1 MATKTYD
8 YIIVGG
14 GSAGCA
20 LANRLTSDGSAEVL
34 VIEAG
39 HRSSRFDLPVRVP
52 SAFLFLFG
60 KSFYDWQYKSEP
72 EPWLNNRRIEHYR
85 GKLMGGSSA
94 INGMFF
100 QRGNAL
106 SYEQW
111 GELPGMQN
119 WDYAH
124 VLPYFK
130 RCERYMS
137 GDVHDPYRGRS
148 GPIPVDASPADGPL
162 FGAFFDAARQAGH
175 EVVDDVNGYRQ
186 EGFSSFDRNIA
197 NGERYSSARAYVD
210 PIRHRKNLDVV
221 TGALVSKVVFEGTRA
236 VGVELSSRKG
246 GKKIVR
252 GAEVIL
258 CGGAFNSPQLLQ
270 LSGIGNA
277 EELRRLGIRVVHD
290 LPGMGEN
297 LQDHLEAFVM
307 YACTQPVSIMPYLKP
322 KAWPGV
328 GLKWLFQRS
337 GVAATNH
344 FEAGGFVRSNDD
356 VVMPNQ
362 MMTLLPVGVRNDGS
376 PAPTPHAYQ
385 INIAPQTPTSVGHVK
400 LRSNDPTAHPILRF
414 NYLSTEQDRK
424 EWIEVVHMAREI
436 LNQSA
441 FAPFNGGELSPGAN
455 VRTDEEILK
464 WVAQDAETSYHPC
477 GTAKMGIGDDAVVH
491 PDTMR
496 VHGVEG
502 LRVVDASVMP
512 IMPNANLYAPVM
524 MIAEKAADLI
534 LGVEPLPAEDVPF
547 YRHQPTSVAAD
558 KVDAAPAPTRK
569 NAASVAATS

>member
-1 MATKTYD
+1 MADKTYD

-20 LANRLTSDGSAEVL
+20 LANRLTADGSAEVL

-52 SAFLFLFG
+52 SAFLFMFG
-60 KSFYDWQYKSEP
+60 KSFYDWQFKSEP

-85 GKLMGGSSA
+85 GKLMGGSSS

-100 QRGNAL
+100 QRGNPL
-106 SYEQW
+106 SFDQW
-111 GELPGMQN
+111 GELPGLQD
-119 WDYAH
+119 WDYAS

-130 RCERYMS
+130 RCERYLS
-137 GDVHDPYRGRS
+137 SDVNDVYRGRS
-148 GPIPVDASPADGPL
+148 GPIPVSASPADGPL
-162 FGAFFDAARQAGH
+162 FGAFFDSVRQAGY

-197 NGERYSSARAYVD
+197 GGERYSSARAYVD
-210 PIRHRKNLDVV
+210 TVRDRKNLHVV
-221 TGALVSKVVFEGTRA
+221 TGALVTRVVFEGTKA
-236 VGVELSSRKG
+236 VGVEIASRRG
-246 GKKIVR
+246 GKRIIR
-252 GAEVIL
+252 SAEVIL
-258 CGGAFNSPQLLQ
+258 SGGAFNSPQLLQ
-270 LSGIGNA
+270 LSGVGNA

-290 LPGMGEN
+290 LPGVGEN

-322 KAWPGV
+322 VNWPSI
-328 GLKWLFQRS
+328 GLKWLFGRK
-337 GVAATNH
+337 GVGATNH

-362 MMTLLPVGVRNDGS
+362 MLTLLPVGVRNDGS

-400 LRSNDPTAHPILRF
+400 LRSADPSAHPILKF

-424 EWIEVVHMAREI
+424 EWIEVVHIARDI
-436 LNQSA
+436 LNQRG
-441 FAPFNGGELSPGAN
+441 FAPFNGGELSPGPG
-455 VRTDEEILK
+455 VKTDEEILQ

-477 GTAKMGIGDDAVVH
+477 GTAKMGIGEDAVVH

-496 VHGVEG
+496 VHGVDG

-524 MIAEKAADLI
+524 MIAEKAADQI
-534 LGVEPLPAEDVPF
+534 LGKGMLPREEVPY
-547 YRHQPTSVAAD
+547 YRHQPTAAVESNG
-558 KVDAAPAPTRK
+558 KAPAKRQTGK
-569 NAASVAATS
+569 AAASR